1 MASIK
6 DFIKNLVVI
15 GKNNNTSEEL
25 IKIITNSSNDSTNIT
40 VEKAPEE
47 PSIKNS
53 EKPEDSSPNF
63 IKKSEDNSKE
73 NKNEAKDIKSKLN
86 KDDSKKLDDIIDI
99 FRNTKIRPLANQNR
113 NLGVE
118 EGGIEHENKENEIHT
133 VDNWDNRGEEII
145 KMTESQT
152 INKSSAKKSMLWN
165 LKQKKMQEKK
175 INEELADLAG
185 DLKKIKMQNSQD
197 GNEFDSRKQQ
207 SLTQRIQALKED
219 RTDFKPPSNIR

>member
-25 IKIITNSSNDSTNIT
+25 IKIITNNSNDSTNIT
-40 VEKAPEE
+40 LEKAPEE
-47 PSIKNS
+47 PSIENS

-63 IKKSEDNSKE
+63 IKKSDDFGKE
-73 NKNEAKDIKSKLN
+73 NQDEAKDIKGKLN
-86 KDDSKKLDDIIDI
+86 QNDSQKLDDIIDI
-99 FRNTKIRPLANQNR
+99 FRKTKIRPLANQNR

-118 EGGIEHENKENEIHT
+118 EGGLENETNENEIHT
-133 VDNWDNRGEEII
+133 VDNWDNRVEEILN
-145 KMTESQT
+145 MNETHP
-152 INKSSAKKSMLWN
+152 INKLSAKKSMLWI
-165 LKQKKMQEKK
+165 LKRKKIQEKK